1 MSENKISLDL
11 DNNLIQ
17 DFSPEEEST
26 IAGGRLGGRFNNGFG
41 LGGRGG
47 RFNNGFGGNG
57 GGRGGDLAMKLRLLR
72 LKSSLLGLQ

>member
-26 IAGGRLGGRFNNGFG
+26 IAGGMGC
-41 LGGRGG
+41 RGG
-47 RFNNGFGGNG
+47 RFNNGFGFGVSGGRFG
-57 GGRGGDLAMKLRLLR
+57 GGRFSDLAQRRDGNKIRNT
-72 LKSSLLGLQ
+72 